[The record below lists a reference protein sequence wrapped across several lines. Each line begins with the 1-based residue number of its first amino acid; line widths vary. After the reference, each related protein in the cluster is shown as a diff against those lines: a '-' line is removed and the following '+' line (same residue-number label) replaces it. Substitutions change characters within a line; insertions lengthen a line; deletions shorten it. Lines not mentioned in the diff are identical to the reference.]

1 MSERELEKVMKNF
14 LDKKYQVLLSTTI
27 IESGL
32 DIPSVNT
39 IIINRADK
47 LGLAQLYQLRG
58 RVGRSHYRAYAHL
71 LIPPLKLLT
80 REARKRLKAIEE
92 FTELGSGFHLA
103 MRDLEIRGAGNLL
116 GSQQH
121 GFIEEV
127 GFELYI
133 KLLEEAVA
141 QLKGKSSEEHF
152 SDIKTT
158 TDLDLFLPENYIA
171 ESSHRVDIY
180 RRFSSVDKI
189 ETVDELMAELIDR
202 FGPPPEAAVNLS
214 NLAAIKFLGRK
225 IGLLSIQLK
234 KRALTLEFKDSAAI
248 GRQKIESWVMKIP
261 EKLEFKY
268 GRNFI
273 VHVALKEDENRV
285 ETAKNVLRNMQD

>member
-1 MSERELEKVMKNF
+1 
-14 LDKKYQVLLSTTI
+14 
-27 IESGL
+27 
-32 DIPSVNT
+32 
-39 IIINRADK
+39 
-47 LGLAQLYQLRG
+47 
-58 RVGRSHYRAYAHL
+58 
-71 LIPPLKLLT
+71 
-80 REARKRLKAIEE
+80 
-92 FTELGSGFHLA
+92 

-141 QLKGKSSEEHF
+141 QLKGRSSEEYF

-171 ESSHRVDIY
+171 DSSQRVDIY
-180 RRFSSVDKI
+180 RRFSSI
-189 ETVDELMAELIDR
+189 EKYESIAELMDELSDR
-202 FGPPPEAAVNLS
+202 FGPPPEAAVNLA
-214 NLAAIKFLGRK
+214 NLAAVKYLGKK

-234 KRALTLEFKDSAAI
+234 KQFLVLEFSGSAGI
-248 GRQKIESWVMKIP
+248 GRAKIESWVTKIP

-268 GRNFI
+268 ARNFI
-273 VHVALKEDENRV
+273 IQIALKEDEDRA
-285 ETAKNVLRNMQD
+285 EAAKNILRKMQD